1 MEFRATFAFGTH
13 PSRGCDTIGSRTGP
27 VFCAFP
33 GLKVGGTFY
42 LADFLCPDGTKQ
54 PTNGKV
60 LRKATLSEVREL
72 AKQHHKGMKLKSGQ
86 WFEVHI
92 D

>member
-1 MEFRATFAFGTH
+1 M
-13 PSRGCDTIGSRTGP
+13 
-27 VFCAFP
+27 
-33 GLKVGGTFY
+33 
-42 LADFLCPDGTKQ
+42 ADFLCPDGTKQ

-60 LRKATLSEVREL
+60 LRKAALSEVREL
-72 AKQHHKGMKLKSGQ
+72 ARQHHKGMKIKSGQ